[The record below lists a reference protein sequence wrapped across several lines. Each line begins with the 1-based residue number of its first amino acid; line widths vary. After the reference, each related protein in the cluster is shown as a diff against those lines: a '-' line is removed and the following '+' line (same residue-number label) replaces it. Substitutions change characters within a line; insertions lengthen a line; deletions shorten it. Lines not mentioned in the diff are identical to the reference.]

1 MLQYVRVPLQPSLF
15 KARTTLLWELSHT
28 PHYLDN
34 LNRLSLSL
42 SCLVLMAMA
51 KLLCIL
57 LLALLGIS
65 MVATQVSSH
74 STQYKLWKCAMI
86 LVLKWENFIIYTSH
100 NLVVIVYPFYFSCI
114 GHGKR
119 SSVPPSKCK
128 FFHLFCI
135 IIHLGN
141 FCNFFC
147 KWWFYFTLY
156 HSFDKIFV
164 FFRGKMDK
172 GVLRVTV
179 SNHRQNVLFLPLYMV
194 FFYHCEV

>member
-1 MLQYVRVPLQPSLF
+1 
-15 KARTTLLWELSHT
+15 
-28 PHYLDN
+28 
-34 LNRLSLSL
+34 
-42 SCLVLMAMA
+42 MAMA

-57 LLALLGIS
+57 VLALLGIS

-74 STQYKLWKCAMI
+74 STQYTLWKCATI

-100 NLVVIVYPFYFSCI
+100 NLVVIVYPFYFSCT

-119 SSVPPSKCK
+119 SSVPPWKCK
-128 FFHLFCI
+128 FFHLFCMMI
-135 IIHLGN
+135 DLGN

-156 HSFDKIFV
+156 HIFDKIFV

-179 SNHRQNVLFLPLYMV
+179 SNHRQNVVLFLV
-194 FFYHCEV
+194 FYPYIHCEV